1 MKTKE
6 FTNYTQY
13 EADEGKLILL
23 NHTVW
28 GQAIDFPKKAG
39 NPSVLE
45 YTPTV
50 GEPILADK
58 GYEWVD
64 ALWDDIT
71 FGNEII
77 LDTDWDIRAFVQK
90 EVQDKETNEDKDVN
104 NESL

>member
-13 EADEGKLILL
+13 EADEDKLILL

-28 GQAIDFPKKAG
+28 GQTIDFPKKAG
-39 NPSVLE
+39 SPSVLE
-45 YTPTV
+45 YTPIV

-64 ALWDDIT
+64 ALWEDIT

-77 LDTDWDIRAFVQK
+77 LDTDWDISAFVQK
-90 EVQDKETNEDKDVN
+90 KVQNKETNEDGVN
-104 NESL
+104 

>member
-13 EADEGKLILL
+13 KADEGKLILL

-28 GQAIDFPKKAG
+28 GQVIDFPKKAG
-39 NPSVLE
+39 NPSILE
-45 YTPTV
+45 YKPTV

-64 ALWDDIT
+64 ALWEDIT

-77 LDTDWDIRAFVQK
+77 LDTDWDITAFVQK
-90 EVQDKETNEDKDVN
+90 EVQDKETNEDGVN
-104 NESL
+104 

>member
-28 GQAIDFPKKAG
+28 GQTIDFPKKTG
-39 NPSVLE
+39 STSVVE
-45 YTPTV
+45 YIPTV
-50 GEPILADK
+50 GELILADK

-90 EVQDKETNEDKDVN
+90 KVQDKETNEDKVELTD
-104 NESL
+104 SL

>member
-6 FTNYTQY
+6 FTNYTRY

-28 GQAIDFPKKAG
+28 GQTIDFPKKAG
-39 NPSVLE
+39 SPSVLE
-45 YTPTV
+45 YTPIV

-77 LDTDWDIRAFVQK
+77 LDTDWDITAVVQK
-90 EVQDKETNEDKDVN
+90 EIQDKETNEDGVN
-104 NESL
+104 

>member
-13 EADEGKLILL
+13 KADEGKLILL

-28 GQAIDFPKKAG
+28 GQTIDFPKKAG
-39 NPSVLE
+39 SPSVLE
-45 YTPTV
+45 YTPIV

-64 ALWDDIT
+64 ALWEDIT

-77 LDTDWDIRAFVQK
+77 LDTDWDISAFVQK
-90 EVQDKETNEDKDVN
+90 KVQDKETNEDGVN
-104 NESL
+104 

>member
-28 GQAIDFPKKAG
+28 GQTIDFPKKAG
-39 NPSVLE
+39 SPSVLE

-50 GEPILADK
+50 GEPILADE

-77 LDTDWDIRAFVQK
+77 LDTDWDITAFVQK
-90 EVQDKETNEDKDVN
+90 EVQDEETNEDKVELTD
-104 NESL
+104 SL

>member
-13 EADEGKLILL
+13 KADEGKLILL

-28 GQAIDFPKKAG
+28 GQTIDFPKKAG
-39 NPSVLE
+39 NPSALE
-45 YTPTV
+45 YTPIV

-64 ALWDDIT
+64 ALWEDIT

-77 LDTDWDIRAFVQK
+77 LDTDWDISAFVQK
-90 EVQDKETNEDKDVN
+90 KVQDKETNEDGVN
-104 NESL
+104 

>member
-6 FTNYTQY
+6 ITNYTQY

-39 NPSVLE
+39 STSVVE

-58 GYEWVD
+58 DYEWVD

-90 EVQDKETNEDKDVN
+90 EVQDKETNEDKVELTD
-104 NESL
+104 SL